1 MAAVAAQHFQGAHC
15 SSAEDRLQQPLPCLL
30 LCPSWCQQLRD
41 PSSITYLALF
51 PCRSED
57 SGVSA
62 LVADEDL
69 SGVVADLPEDS
80 LDVSIDDLM
89 GSMAVSPPTEGLWG
103 RMEMAR

>member
-1 MAAVAAQHFQGAHC
+1 MRFLVPAIESCFTIIA
-15 SSAEDRLQQPLPCLL
+15 PL
-30 LCPSWCQQLRD
+30 
-41 PSSITYLALF
+41 

-62 LVADEDL
+62 LVADDDL

>member
-1 MAAVAAQHFQGAHC
+1 M
-15 SSAEDRLQQPLPCLL
+15 PCLL
-30 LCPSWCQQLRD
+30 LWPFWCQQLSD
-41 PSSITYLALF
+41 APNMTFSALF

-62 LVADEDL
+62 LVADDDL

>member
-1 MAAVAAQHFQGAHC
+1 MPAVAGQHFQGADC
-15 SSAEDRLQQPLPCLL
+15 SSAENRVQQPLPCLL
-30 LCPSWCQQLRD
+30 LCPSQCRQLRD
-41 PSSITYLALF
+41 AFNIIALF
-51 PCRSED
+51 HCRSED

-62 LVADEDL
+62 LVADDDL

-89 GSMAVSPPTEGLWG
+89 GSMAVSPPSEGLWG

>member
-1 MAAVAAQHFQGAHC
+1 MPAMAAQHFKVLMAPLLRTG
-15 SSAEDRLQQPLPCLL
+15 SSSLCLACCYVLPGV
-30 LCPSWCQQLRD
+30 
-41 PSSITYLALF
+41 SSSLIALF
-51 PCRSED
+51 SCRSED

-62 LVADEDL
+62 LVADDDL

-103 RMEMAR
+103 RLEMAR

>member
-1 MAAVAAQHFQGAHC
+1 M
-15 SSAEDRLQQPLPCLL
+15 
-30 LCPSWCQQLRD
+30 
-41 PSSITYLALF
+41 
-51 PCRSED
+51 
-57 SGVSA
+57 SA

-89 GSMAVSPPTEGLWG
+89 GSMAVSPPNEGLWG